1 MTHPATH
8 LGSRTRVASAGLV
21 LLFPEI
27 TVGLLLFDAIR
38 HTMQQRLQGQDPDR
52 GDVIQWVIMTAIGAA
67 IAVTVGAII
76 FSKLQSKANNIDVTT
91 PGAR

>member
-8 LGSRTRVASAGLV
+8 PGSRARVASAGLV

-27 TVGLLLFDAIR
+27 TLGLLLFDAVR
-38 HTMQQRLQGQDPDR
+38 HTMQQRLDGQDRDR

-67 IAVTVGAII
+67 IAVTVGVII
-76 FSKLQSKANNIDVTT
+76 FKKLQTKANNIDVTT
-91 PGAR
+91 PGTR